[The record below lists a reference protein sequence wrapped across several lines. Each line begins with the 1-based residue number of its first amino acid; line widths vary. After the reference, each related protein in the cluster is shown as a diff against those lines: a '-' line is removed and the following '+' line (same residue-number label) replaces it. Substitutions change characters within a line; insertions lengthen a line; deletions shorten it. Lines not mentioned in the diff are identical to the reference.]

1 MHSSTVYN
9 SQDMEATHICIYME
23 YIYIYIYIYI
33 WNINHINNKIL
44 SYSSVVDQENIMLSE
59 MSDVKR
65 QIQYDITYI
74 WNPKNNTN
82 ELSMQN
88 RNKLWKTNTATK
100 GERE

>member
-1 MHSSTVYN
+1 
-9 SQDMEATHICIYME
+9 
-23 YIYIYIYIYI
+23 
-33 WNINHINNKIL
+33 
-44 SYSSVVDQENIMLSE
+44 MLSE

-74 WNPKNNTN
+74 WNPKNNPN